1 MDSDYG
7 TLVVY
12 QKFPEYGEM
21 NFLLDNLKDNDTF
34 IDVGA
39 NIGVFSLLA
48 SSKIKKGKVFAFEP
62 SPKILAQLYAN
73 IALNQKTDRILVAE
87 KAVSNKSKQVNFD
100 ISDRADYNHLSFN
113 SSVKKTTLQVKTTT
127 LDKFIKDVGIK
138 HVKLIK
144 IDVEGAEMLVLK
156 GLKQSLLTKKID
168 MLIVEVNESAALSF
182 GFSTKD
188 ILSCLEEYGFKNYM
202 FDKNYNL
209 VDFVMEKNT
218 GWNVIAIRK

>member
-1 MDSDYG
+1 MDKLFRYLFFLQFILRHPFNKNKKLKTLLRIFWWKINQTFFKFPVVVELIPGLKCICYPVDSDYG

-87 KAVSNKSKQVNFD
+87 KA
-100 ISDRADYNHLSFN
+100 
-113 SSVKKTTLQVKTTT
+113 
-127 LDKFIKDVGIK
+127 
-138 HVKLIK
+138 
-144 IDVEGAEMLVLK
+144 
-156 GLKQSLLTKKID
+156 
-168 MLIVEVNESAALSF
+168 
-182 GFSTKD
+182 
-188 ILSCLEEYGFKNYM
+188 
-202 FDKNYNL
+202 
-209 VDFVMEKNT
+209 
-218 GWNVIAIRK
+218 